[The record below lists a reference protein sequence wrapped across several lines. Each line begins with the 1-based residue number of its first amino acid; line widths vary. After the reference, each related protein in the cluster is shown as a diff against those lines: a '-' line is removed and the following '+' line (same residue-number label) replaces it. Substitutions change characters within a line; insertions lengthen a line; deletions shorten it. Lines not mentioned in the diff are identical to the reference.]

1 MVFGLHSISTLDI
14 CSAIQ
19 HTGAHMQQSRSF
31 LQFVGAV
38 GALVAALGAHGAAAQ
53 TEGGQRPLV
62 FVTDVSATTPALQQ
76 DAAALTTSLCG
87 ALARDKRIEVMCAP
101 DVRQILEFAAM
112 GSLTGGASPAVESLE
127 RRMGTV
133 AFVVAGTL
141 TAKEKDTFVLV
152 VGAGPRS
159 PSSDPSMPAFEKP
172 TVRFEEV
179 GMGKSTRLLD
189 RLPELAVRLMRP
201 LLAPAS
207 TATQPPEPLK

>member
-1 MVFGLHSISTLDI
+1 
-14 CSAIQ
+14 
-19 HTGAHMQQSRSF
+19 MQQSPSF
-31 LQFVGAV
+31 LRFVGT
-38 GALVAALGAHGAAAQ
+38 LGATAVFWGVALLSAGDASAQ
-53 TEGGQRPLV
+53 TGGAQRPLV
-62 FVTDVSATTPALQQ
+62 FVTDISAATPALQQ

-87 ALARDKRIEVMCAP
+87 ALAPDKRIEVMCAP

-127 RRMGTV
+127 RRLETV

-141 TAKEKDTFVLV
+141 TAKEKDTFALV

-159 PSSDPSMPAFEKP
+159 PSSDVSMPAFEKP

-189 RLPELAVRLMRP
+189 RLPELAVRLVRP

-207 TATQPPEPLK
+207 VATPPPEPLK